1 MFFLDGIYFKIII
14 KIPVLFI
21 FILYKKWSAVVPVL
35 LIFVYLSL
43 LDNVLKYLG
52 TNWVHYP
59 KEIVVPFTTY
69 ISKSLFG
76 NLCSN
81 SQLRHQSL
89 LNITMNDWLFS
100 HASSRHCLI
109 YLVSSDKFTLLLKGL
124 KSRIRRNLSKLC
136 TCKNFTD
143 ISIIGIFFHEL

>member
-1 MFFLDGIYFKIII
+1 M
-14 KIPVLFI
+14 
-21 FILYKKWSAVVPVL
+21 
-35 LIFVYLSL
+35 
-43 LDNVLKYLG
+43 
-52 TNWVHYP
+52 HYP

-109 YLVSSDKFTLLLKGL
+109 YLVSSDKFTVLLKGL

-143 ISIIGIFFHEL
+143 ISIIGIFFHELWNWQLHYSIAPWDADVVYFNLRDEFTKISITEQFGNILAFWK